1 MSSLQRAVY
10 RTHFITA
17 SLPPGEAEVG
27 SLWTKTS
34 TQELYICT
42 SVSPLTFLLQTTGA
56 IAGYSTITEEGAP
69 VTARSTLN
77 FISGN
82 LSAVDN
88 PGSSRTDVT
97 LSDTPQFSQMG
108 LGRAAV
114 ANAVLAASGQYYSQE
129 FDHGSVSGAVTVDW
143 ADGNVHR
150 LTLAGATTLTF
161 LHPQNGSRYLLVLDQ
176 DATGSRTVSWPT
188 VRWTG
193 GSAPTLTT
201 TASKAD
207 LVAFTYVGSEYYGA
221 ASLNF

>member
-10 RTHFITA
+10 RTHFITV

-34 TQELYICT
+34 TQELYLCT

-56 IAGYSTITEEGAP
+56 VAGYSTITEEGAP

-82 LSAVDN
+82 LSAADN

-97 LSDTPQFSQMG
+97 LTDTPQFTSMG
-108 LGRAAV
+108 LGVPPV
-114 ANAVLAASGQYYSQE
+114 ANAALASSGQYFSQE
-129 FDHGSVSGAVTVDW
+129 FDHGNVSGAVTIDW

-150 LTLAGATTLTF
+150 LTLTGNITITF
-161 LHPQNGSRYLLVLDQ
+161 LHPKNGSRYLLVLDQ
-176 DATGSRTVSWPT
+176 DATGGRTVTWPT
-188 VRWTG
+188 ARWMG
-193 GSAPTLTT
+193 GSAPTLTST
-201 TASKAD
+201 PLKGD